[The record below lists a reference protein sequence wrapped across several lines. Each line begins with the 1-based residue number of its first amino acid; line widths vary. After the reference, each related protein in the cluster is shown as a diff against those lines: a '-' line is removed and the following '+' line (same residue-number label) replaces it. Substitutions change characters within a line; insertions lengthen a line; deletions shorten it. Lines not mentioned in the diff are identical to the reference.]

1 MDTNRLAR
9 GMVIASVLSGLVLT
23 SATQAGMPALL
34 PSDWT
39 QDSTPSWAP
48 HDPAV
53 SSMVGHYLQ
62 GFSFFVVSV
71 LLCAWAVKGL
81 WHVLRRDLTW
91 LPVLSYGRSL
101 SLVILWGFLFIVV
114 LTMISGARELMT
126 PGAWQKKGW
135 TYELAEPPP
144 PQRDAIVE
152 KADK

>member
-1 MDTNRLAR
+1 MDTNKLAR
-9 GMVIASVLSGLVLT
+9 GVVIASVLSGLVLA
-23 SATQAGMPALL
+23 SGAQAGMPAPL

-48 HDPAV
+48 HDSAR
-53 SSMVGHYLQ
+53 SSMIGHYLQ
-62 GFSFFVVSV
+62 GFSFFVAS
-71 LLCAWAVKGL
+71 LFLCAWAVKGL

-91 LPVLSYGRSL
+91 LPSLSYGRSL
-101 SLVILWGFLFIVV
+101 SLVILWGFLFVVV

-144 PQRDAIVE
+144 VQRDSMAE
-152 KADK
+152 NADK